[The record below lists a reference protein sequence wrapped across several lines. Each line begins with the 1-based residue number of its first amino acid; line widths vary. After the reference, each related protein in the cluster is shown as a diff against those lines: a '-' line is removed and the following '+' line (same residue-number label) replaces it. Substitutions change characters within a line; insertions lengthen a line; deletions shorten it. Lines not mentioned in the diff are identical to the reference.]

1 MNKLE
6 FIEADG
12 PGKWN
17 HYDRPDYYILYVVY
31 NNRLLEKI
39 HSHTDYEQ
47 GRNSVLV
54 KQKWKKK
61 SDKQIQEA
69 WEKAEKLDTCDHCGN
84 HFLYGGG
91 VLCVNK
97 NLCNKCEKYLDQYKT
112 EYYENLLNQDCYYTR
127 ELKESVDLL
136 NTELLRREL
145 TINGIQT
152 KATPD
157 GIHLIIDDFK
167 MPKYWNKKKIKLILE
182 APQPGWTPE
191 YFQIPESLQ
200 PKNGYINSGYCY
212 SYKNNMKR
220 WKVNVQKWGHHDNL
234 LTFFHL
240 IHLRFQNP
248 HGYNLPTTYFDD
260 D

>member
-97 NLCNKCEKYLDQYKT
+97 NLCNKCEKYLDQYKI
-112 EYYENLLNQDCYYTR
+112 EYYENLLNENDSF
-127 ELKESVDLL
+127 KKSVNLL
-136 NTELLRREL
+136 NIELLRRKLITSEVQIKATQSGIYI
-145 TINGIQT
+145 TIN
-152 KATPD
+152 D
-157 GIHLIIDDFK
+157 LI

-182 APQPGWTPE
+182 IPQPGWAPE
-191 YFQIPESLQ
+191 YFQIPKDLHH
-200 PKNGYINSGYCY
+200 KNDRVDLGCCLL
-212 SYKNNMKR
+212 YKDEMRRNR
-220 WKVNVQKWGHHDNL
+220 VNVNK
-234 LTFFHL
+234 
-240 IHLRFQNP
+240 
-248 HGYNLPTTYFDD
+248 
-260 D
+260 